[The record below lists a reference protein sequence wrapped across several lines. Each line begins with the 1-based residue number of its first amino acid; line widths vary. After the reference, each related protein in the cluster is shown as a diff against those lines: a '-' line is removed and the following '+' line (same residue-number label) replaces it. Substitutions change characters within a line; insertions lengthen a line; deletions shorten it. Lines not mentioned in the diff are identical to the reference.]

1 MKLYNVPTNSRIKVI
16 SEEGDRSFDGCPPRI
31 PPGASPVV
39 QGEELNFR
47 DIDGMYSYCTRD
59 NGDVV
64 HLAAWTEVERINL

>member
-16 SEEGDRSFDGCPPRI
+16 SEEGDRSF
-31 PPGASPVV
+31 
-39 QGEELNFR
+39 
-47 DIDGMYSYCTRD
+47 DGMYSYCTRD